1 MAKMG
6 SERGSSERPG
16 IGADILPGLD
26 PETLT
31 ASLEQFF
38 QASGKV
44 MDHWRQMSDEL
55 CAFGKSRL
63 MRNMEVNRKV
73 ARCGSINE
81 ALEAQAEF
89 ARGMMQD
96 FIAESSKLFELNS
109 RAIFESLSTW
119 KAPTE
124 AEEATKH

>member
-6 SERGSSERPG
+6 TEKGSSERPG
-16 IGADILPGLD
+16 IGANILPGLD

-31 ASLEQFF
+31 ASLQQFF
-38 QASGKV
+38 QAGSKV
-44 MDHWRQMSDEL
+44 MDHWRQVSVEL
-55 CAFGKSRL
+55 CAFGKSHL
-63 MRNMEVNRKV
+63 MRNMEANRKV
-73 ARCGSINE
+73 TRCGSINE

-89 ARGMMQD
+89 TTGMMQD
-96 FIAESSKLFELNS
+96 FIAESGKLFELNT

-119 KAPTE
+119 KAPAD